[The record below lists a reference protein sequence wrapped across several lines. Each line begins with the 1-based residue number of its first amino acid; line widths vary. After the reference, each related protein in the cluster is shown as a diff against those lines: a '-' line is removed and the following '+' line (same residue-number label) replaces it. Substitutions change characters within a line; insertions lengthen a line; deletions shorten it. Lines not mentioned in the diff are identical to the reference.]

1 MGARPVWSEALRHH
15 WDETTSNQWIST
27 LDGFEALFGKSLLW
41 AVEAPGRV
49 CILGDH
55 SDYVPYLQANIITF
69 ASVKQRMRVLVSPRD
84 DGRVRIAS
92 SLDGCEFT
100 EFDIQDEQYDGDW
113 LDGLNERGAPDS
125 HWSNYVKGAVAYT
138 QSLNELRFGF
148 DMFVDSTIPP
158 ASGSSSSSALTLC
171 SLLATHLSNG
181 LTWDRENL
189 VRMGGSAEWYV
200 GTRGGMM
207 DHATMVYAKDE
218 SMLNLQFHPFE
229 VMSIPRLP
237 SEYCWYSKFTH
248 PADKG
253 GQMLAAFNE
262 LAFVQQNLIPS
273 TLDAVGF
280 QHPRDSSEWE
290 AIGNNLDEYFE
301 HPKMGVLRVRDRFRY
316 VMKEYQRVVDF
327 EQALA
332 SSDISSIGSLL
343 NEAWKDTRDLLGTH
357 TPMMEEQAARF
368 NKIEGVLG
376 VKVLGAGFGGNL
388 LILAKK
394 GIDLGEGVV
403 CQTPGRGV
411 SILDTN
417 ENIRPPYV
425 RCAAILLC
433 GGKGSRMASQGID
446 VHKPLIPVS
455 ESPSLIHV
463 LNQLNSCGIDF
474 SARIIVVPP
483 NRVEEYDAVLKGLG
497 CSIVAQPSAL
507 GTGDAVHCA
516 MNEIPEDVEHVYVS
530 FGTQPLVQNDSVL
543 ASLKHHID
551 NHLSFTL
558 PTTITPNPYAPL
570 IRGVDGKVIDSV
582 ETHLEGV
589 EKPLV
594 GEANIGAYWVSV
606 AALKEVLAPLVESKK
621 KGERY
626 DTTSGELGFP
636 NEMVRACL
644 ASGVG
649 VDGIPC
655 AEPSEMIGI
664 KRIEDVAVVEGEYER
679 RARWAAG
686 GQISEL

>member
-1 MGARPVWSEALRHH
+1 MAVRPVWSEALRHH
-15 WDETTSNQWIST
+15 WGDIASSHWIST
-27 LDGFEALFGKSLLW
+27 LDGFEALFGKALLW
-41 AVEAPGRV
+41 AVEVPGRV

-55 SDYVPYLQANIITF
+55 SDYVPYLRANIITF
-69 ASVKQRMRVLVSPRD
+69 ASDNQRMRVLVSPRD
-84 DGRVRIAS
+84 DGRIRIAS
-92 SLDGCEFT
+92 SLDGCELT
-100 EFDIQDEQYDGDW
+100 EFDIQEERYDGDW
-113 LDGLNERGAPDS
+113 LDGLDERGAPDS
-125 HWSNYVKGAVAYT
+125 HWSNYVRGAVAYT

-189 VRMGGSAEWYV
+189 ARMGGSAEWYV

-207 DHATMVYAKDE
+207 DHATMVYAEDGG
-218 SMLNLQFHPFE
+218 MLNLQFNPFG
-229 VMSIPRLP
+229 VISIPCVQ

-253 GQMLAAFNE
+253 GPMLAAFNE
-262 LAFVQQNLIPS
+262 LAFVQQKLIPS
-273 TLDAVGF
+273 TLNEVGF
-280 QHPRDSSEWE
+280 QHPRDRSEWGVVE
-290 AIGNNLDEYFE
+290 NNLDEYFE

-327 EQALA
+327 ERALVG
-332 SSDISSIGSLL
+332 SDMSSIGGLL
-343 NEAWKDTRDLLGTH
+343 DEAWEDTRDLLGTH
-357 TPMMEEQAARF
+357 TPMMEEEAARLK
-368 NKIEGVLG
+368 KIEGVVG

-388 LILAKK
+388 LILAKE
-394 GIDLGEGVV
+394 GVDLGEDVV
-403 CQTPGRGV
+403 CQTPGKGV
-411 SILDTN
+411 SILDMK
-417 ENIRPPYV
+417 ESVRPPNT
-425 RCAAILLC
+425 RCAAVLLC

-455 ESPSLIHV
+455 GIPSLIHV
-463 LNQLNSCGIDF
+463 LNQLDDCEIDF
-474 SARIIVVPP
+474 STRIVVVPP
-483 NRVEEYDAVLKGLG
+483 NKVDEYELVLKELR
-497 CSIVAQPSAL
+497 CSVVAQPNAL

-516 MNEIPEDVEHVYVS
+516 MDEIPDDVDHVYVS

-551 NHLSFTL
+551 NDLGFTL

-570 IRGVDGKVIDSV
+570 IRGIDGKVADSV

-589 EKPLV
+589 EKPSV

-606 AALKEVLAPLVESKK
+606 TALKAVLMPLVESKWN
-621 KGERY
+621 GESY

-644 ASGVG
+644 VAGIG

-664 KRIEDVAVVEGEYER
+664 KRIEDVAIVEREYER

-686 GQISEL
+686 GQISES

>member
-1 MGARPVWSEALRHH
+1 MTARPVWSEALRHH
-15 WDETTSNQWIST
+15 WGGTASSHRIST
-27 LDGFEALFGKSLLW
+27 LDGFEALFGKTLLW
-41 AVEAPGRV
+41 AVEVPGRV

-69 ASVKQRMRVLVSPRD
+69 ASDNQIMRVLISPRD
-84 DGRVRIAS
+84 DGRIRIAS
-92 SLDGCEFT
+92 SLDGCELT
-100 EFDIQDEQYDGDW
+100 EFDIEEERYDGDW
-113 LDGLNERGAPDS
+113 LDGLDERGAPYS

-148 DMFVDSTIPP
+148 DMFVDSAIPP

-189 VRMGGSAEWYV
+189 ARMGGRAEWYV

-207 DHATMVYAKDE
+207 DHATMVYAEDGG
-218 SMLNLQFHPFE
+218 MLNLQFRPFG
-229 VMSIPRLP
+229 VMSIPDLP
-237 SEYCWYSKFTH
+237 SEFCWYSKFTH

-253 GQMLAAFNE
+253 GPMLAAFNE
-262 LAFVQQNLIPS
+262 LAFVQQKLIPS
-273 TLDAVGF
+273 SLDEVGF
-280 QHPRDSSEWE
+280 QHPRDQSEWKIVE
-290 AIGNNLDEYFE
+290 NNLDEYFE

-316 VMKEYQRVVDF
+316 VMKEYQRVIDF

-332 SSDISSIGSLL
+332 DSDMSTIGRLL
-343 NEAWKDTRDLLGTH
+343 NEAWEDTRDLLGTH
-357 TPMMEEQAARF
+357 TPMMEEEATRLK
-368 NKIEGVLG
+368 KIEGVVG

-388 LILAKK
+388 LILAKA
-394 GIDLGEGVV
+394 GVNLGEGVV
-403 CQTPGRGV
+403 CQTPGKGV
-411 SILDTN
+411 SILDMN
-417 ENIRPPYV
+417 EDVRPPNT
-425 RCAAILLC
+425 RCAAVLLC
-433 GGKGSRMASQGID
+433 GGKGSRMVSQGID

-455 ESPSLIHV
+455 GIPSLIRV
-463 LNQLNSCGIDF
+463 LNQLDDCGIDF
-474 SARIIVVPP
+474 ATRIVVVPP
-483 NRVEEYDAVLKGLG
+483 NRIEEYEGVLKGLN
-497 CSIVAQPSAL
+497 CSVVAQPNAL

-516 MNEIPEDVEHVYVS
+516 LNEIPEDVEHVYVS

-543 ASLKHHID
+543 ASVKHHID
-551 NHLSFTL
+551 NHLGFTL

-570 IRGVDGKVIDSV
+570 IRGVDGKVTDSV

-589 EKPLV
+589 EKPSV

-606 AALKEVLAPLVESKK
+606 SALKQVLVPLVEAKWN
-621 KGERY
+621 GEGY

-644 ASGVG
+644 EGGVG

-664 KRIEDVAVVEGEYER
+664 KRIEDVAMVEREYER

-686 GQISEL
+686 GQSSEL